1 MRLTDVFRLENLAF
15 SILIVI
21 ILILAWI
28 LYQNYN
34 SIRNRH
40 KRALI
45 KQFKANL
52 DMQYVTLDQGFQ
64 NFEKDMQRNL
74 EQKLSGLQ
82 LETAIPQSVK
92 QAAHQSYQTSN
103 FSSIK
108 SQTSTPNA

>member
-1 MRLTDVFRLENLAF
+1 MQSTDVFHVENFVL
-15 SILIVI
+15 SIPIVVILIM
-21 ILILAWI
+21 AWI
-28 LYQNYN
+28 FYQKYN

-64 NFEKDMQRNL
+64 NFEKAMQRNL
-74 EQKLSGLQ
+74 EQKLTELQ
-82 LETAIPQSVK
+82 LETTIPQSVK
-92 QAAHQSYQTSN
+92 QAANQSNQPSN
-103 FSSIK
+103 FSSIN